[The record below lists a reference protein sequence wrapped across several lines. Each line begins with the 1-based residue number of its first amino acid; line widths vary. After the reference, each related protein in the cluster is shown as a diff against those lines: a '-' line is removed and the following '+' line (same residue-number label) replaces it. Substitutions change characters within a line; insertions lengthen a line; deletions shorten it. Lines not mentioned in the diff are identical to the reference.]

1 MPSSPGGCW
10 LSVTDCLYPSPAGPN
25 GLGMTRCSAPTR
37 SRATLDLLD
46 AFAPLSHDLATLH
59 LVGRTDV
66 DWCDGVRVAR
76 RLARPDVAERV
87 VVHGPVSRE
96 RLADLYGSADVFVL
110 PSYREPYGTVY
121 GEAMAAGLPAVGRRA
136 GKPPARRRHGRE
148 ALVLDPRGPLGPRR
162 RPPARRSG
170 RAGEPPSPG
179 APAPC
184 RCAAGSAPPAA
195 ATRWRRAA
203 PRWASR

>member
-1 MPSSPGGCW
+1 
-10 LSVTDCLYPSPAGPN
+10 
-25 GLGMTRCSAPTR
+25 MTRCSAPTR

-46 AFAPLSHDLATLH
+46 AFAPLPHDLATLH

-66 DWCDGVRVAR
+66 DWCHGVRVAR

-121 GEAMAAGLPAVGRRA
+121 GEAMAAGLPAVGWRA
-136 GKPPARRRHGRE
+136 GNLPHVADTGARPSSSIPGT
-148 ALVLDPRGPLGPRR
+148 
-162 RPPARRSG
+162 ARASP
-170 RAGEPPSPG
+170 PPS
-179 APAPC
+179 
-184 RCAAGSAPPAA
+184 SAWPDPP
-195 ATRWRRAA
+195 
-203 PRWASR
+203 